1 MTARPARPSARPG
14 PRAAALGLAAV
25 LALSAC
31 GTAVRSG
38 AAAVIGDDR
47 ISTDQLARIVDAGI
61 AAPGA
66 DEQLA
71 SDRPAY
77 QRQVLQQL
85 IQGELVERT
94 ASRLGVSV
102 TQGQVDAEYASIEQ
116 QVGGPE
122 ALPQQAAAAG
132 LSLDAVRAL
141 ARTRALSQ
149 AIGDRLT
156 EDADVPEAALR
167 QAYEQSI
174 DTYDQVR
181 TRQIAVP
188 TLADAQAL
196 LPEARGLDDPAFA
209 ELARTRSTDESTR
222 EQGGDLGLQP
232 RSAFEQNDL
241 AAYGA
246 AAFAAQVGD
255 TFAVEGGGG
264 GGAYVVRVVEH
275 RTTTFEQARPE
286 LRRQVLAQE
295 RDDAIAGALR
305 ETAAATDVS
314 VNPRFGSW
322 DASALEVGAPSEG
335 VDRGVSAPPQAEDSA
350 S

>member
-1 MTARPARPSARPG
+1 MTARPARPSARTG
-14 PRAAALGLAAV
+14 PRLAALGLAAA
-25 LALSAC
+25 LALTAC

-47 ISTDQLARIVDAGI
+47 ITTDELAGIVDAGI

-66 DEQLA
+66 AEQLGG
-71 SDRPAY
+71 DRPAY
-77 QRQVLQQL
+77 QRRVLEQL
-85 IQGELVERT
+85 IQGDLVART
-94 ASRLGVSV
+94 AERLGVTV
-102 TQGQVDAEYASIEQ
+102 TQGQVDAEYASIEE
-116 QVGGPE
+116 QVGGAE

-132 LSLDAVRAL
+132 LSLKAVRDL

-149 AIGDRLT
+149 AVGDRLT
-156 EDADVPEAALR
+156 QDVEVPEQALR
-167 QAYEQSI
+167 AAYEQSI
-174 DTYDQVR
+174 DTYDRVR

-209 ELARTRSTDESTR
+209 ELARTRSTDESTK

-246 AAFAAQVGD
+246 AAFAAQPGE

-264 GGAYVVRVVEH
+264 GGAYVVRVVER
-275 RTTTFEQARPE
+275 RTVPFEQAVPE
-286 LRRQVLAQE
+286 LRRQVLGQQ
-295 RDDAIAGALR
+295 RDDALSAALR
-305 ETAAATDVS
+305 ETASNTDIS
-314 VNPRFGSW
+314 INPRFGSW
-322 DASALEVGAPSEG
+322 DAETLAVGAPSEG
-335 VDRGVSAPPQAEDSA
+335 VDRGVSAPPQAEEPA